1 MERRFSCTACGKC
14 CFGWLALTLED
25 ALAQAGRFPLAVIWT
40 PVRQGSKSFS
50 ISARLGLTVRLR
62 KRRQIAVRIAPTAYI
77 PPSLPCPALAP
88 DGLLCTIHG
97 EKPSRCR
104 TMPFFP
110 YREEGDQADL
120 LIPRTGWLC
129 DTSAAAP
136 VVYRDKKIV
145 EREDFDRE
153 REELFRQASTLR
165 SYGEWL
171 LESAPPLK
179 EELIRVAKKRT
190 GGHVVVNFSTL
201 LPHLPEVDV
210 VAFARKQLPVMTEFA
225 AKTAAVPALAEY
237 HKLYLEC
244 AAEMEGVLERRPGAK
259 G

>member
-14 CFGWLALTLED
+14 CYGWLSLTLKD
-25 ALAQAGRFPLAVIWT
+25 ALAHSERFPLAVIWT

-50 ISARLGLTVRLR
+50 MAARLGVTVGLR
-62 KRRQIAVRIAPTAYI
+62 KRKKIAVRIVPTAYI
-77 PPSLPCPALAP
+77 PPSLPCPSLAS
-88 DGLLCTIHG
+88 DGLCSIHDD
-97 EKPSRCR
+97 KPSRCR

-120 LIPRTGWLC
+120 LMPRTGWLC
-129 DTSAAAP
+129 DTSAEAP

-145 EREDFDRE
+145 GREDFDDE
-153 REELFRQASTLR
+153 RDELIRQASTLR

-171 LESAPPLK
+171 LESAPSLK
-179 EELIRVAKKRT
+179 EELIRVAGKRT

-201 LPHLPEVDV
+201 LPRLPGVDV
-210 VAFARKQLPVMTEFA
+210 VDFARKQFPVMAEFA
-225 AKTAAVPALAEY
+225 AKTYRIPALAEY

-244 AAEMEGVLERRPGAK
+244 AAEMEGVLDQRPGAK
-259 G
+259 K